1 METLNETQTQ
11 NKNATSLWQTI
22 GMMVGFLYPQIGLGL
37 GMLLGIALG
46 RLVLTKIPVNTPL
59 AQRAQQKSTIIL
71 ILAFLILFMNHW
83 YVPCKHAIA
92 HLMNKNKS
100 TKFKRQPDENN
111 HDFDR
116 TKEKPKDAYLKKQIP
131 SGRMRKSVLPLN
143 SNPF

>member
-1 METLNETQTQ
+1 METLNETQTK
-11 NKNATSLWQTI
+11 NKNATSLWQNI

-59 AQRAQQKSTIIL
+59 AQRAQQKSAIIL

-92 HLMNKNKS
+92 HLMN
-100 TKFKRQPDENN
+100 
-111 HDFDR
+111 
-116 TKEKPKDAYLKKQIP
+116 
-131 SGRMRKSVLPLN
+131 
-143 SNPF
+143 

>member
-1 METLNETQTQ
+1 MKSNSTTLNGTPKRALSTITNKKVFTVKATTQTCWPHTKQKVMETLNETQTQ
-11 NKNATSLWQTI
+11 NKNATSLWQTIGMYI

-92 HLMNKNKS
+92 HLMN
-100 TKFKRQPDENN
+100 
-111 HDFDR
+111 
-116 TKEKPKDAYLKKQIP
+116 
-131 SGRMRKSVLPLN
+131 
-143 SNPF
+143 

>member
-11 NKNATSLWQTI
+11 NKNATSLWQTIGMYI

-46 RLVLTKIPVNTPL
+46 RLVLTKIPVNTL
-59 AQRAQQKSTIIL
+59 AQRAQQKSAIIL

-92 HLMNKNKS
+92 HLMN
-100 TKFKRQPDENN
+100 
-111 HDFDR
+111 
-116 TKEKPKDAYLKKQIP
+116 
-131 SGRMRKSVLPLN
+131 
-143 SNPF
+143 

>member
-11 NKNATSLWQTI
+11 NKNATSLWQTIGMYI

-59 AQRAQQKSTIIL
+59 AQKSTTKKAQL
-71 ILAFLILFMNHW
+71 SLFLAFLILFMNHW

-92 HLMNKNKS
+92 HLMN
-100 TKFKRQPDENN
+100 
-111 HDFDR
+111 
-116 TKEKPKDAYLKKQIP
+116 
-131 SGRMRKSVLPLN
+131 
-143 SNPF
+143 

>member
-22 GMMVGFLYPQIGLGL
+22 GMYI
-37 GMLLGIALG
+37 GIALG

-59 AQRAQQKSTIIL
+59 AQRAQQKSAIIL

-92 HLMNKNKS
+92 HLMN
-100 TKFKRQPDENN
+100 
-111 HDFDR
+111 
-116 TKEKPKDAYLKKQIP
+116 
-131 SGRMRKSVLPLN
+131 
-143 SNPF
+143 

>member
-1 METLNETQTQ
+1 MYLLGLSENLKTSLRSRTTVSVASGDTFYFRSKVNTLKPNFVRVETLNETQTQ
-11 NKNATSLWQTI
+11 NKNATSLWQTIGMYI

-59 AQRAQQKSTIIL
+59 AQRAQQKSAIIL

-92 HLMNKNKS
+92 HLMN
-100 TKFKRQPDENN
+100 
-111 HDFDR
+111 
-116 TKEKPKDAYLKKQIP
+116 
-131 SGRMRKSVLPLN
+131 
-143 SNPF
+143 